1 MFSYIIG
8 IVTEKQEGMLVLENN
23 GIGYELLVSNN
34 TISAIS
40 YDNEPVKLYTYFQV
54 KEDGVALYGFYTK
67 EEKDLF
73 MKIITVSGV
82 GPKMAITMLS
92 SISISEFVN
101 AILNE
106 DVKMLCTVKGLGK
119 KTAERV
125 VLELKDKIDVI
136 GMPSKTPLE
145 NAVNEDAL
153 NDATEA
159 LISLGVGKNEAY
171 RLAKMYA
178 GPDTTVEEIIS
189 NALRGMS
196 R

>member
-73 MKIITVSGV
+73 IKIITVSGV

-159 LISLGVGKNEAY
+159 LITLGVGKNEA
-171 RLAKMYA
+171 
-178 GPDTTVEEIIS
+178 
-189 NALRGMS
+189 
-196 R
+196 

>member
-8 IVTEKQEGMLVLENN
+8 VVVDKQEGMLVIENN
-23 GIGYELLVSNN
+23 GIGYEINVSNN
-34 TISAIS
+34 TLSAITF
-40 YDNEPVKLYTYFQV
+40 DNEPVKLYTYFQV
-54 KEDGVALYGFYTK
+54 KEDGVGLYGFYSK

-73 MKIITVSGV
+73 LKIITVNGV

-92 SISISEFVN
+92 SISISEFIN

-106 DVKMLCTVKGLGK
+106 DIKMLCTVKGLGK

-125 VLELKDKIDVI
+125 ILELKDKIDFI
-136 GMPSKTPLE
+136 GIPSKTPLE
-145 NAVNEDAL
+145 AVVNEDAL

-178 GPDTTVEEIIS
+178 GPDTTVEDIIS